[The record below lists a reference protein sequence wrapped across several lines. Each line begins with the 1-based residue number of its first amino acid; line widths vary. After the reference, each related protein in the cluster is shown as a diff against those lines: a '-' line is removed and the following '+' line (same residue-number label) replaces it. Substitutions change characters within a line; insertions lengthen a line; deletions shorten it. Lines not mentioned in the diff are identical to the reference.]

1 MTTNKLILLPTDFDS
16 SIYFPSKIYEVH
28 KDSINEK
35 ENLIFQTKNLELA
48 KSIVDSYNELVG
60 IGLSI
65 NTREFIKFIIK
76 EQLML
81 SDMSIDDMY
90 ELYNTI

>member
-1 MTTNKLILLPTDFDS
+1 MS
-16 SIYFPSKIYEVH
+16 
-28 KDSINEK
+28 K

-48 KSIVDSYNELVG
+48 RSIVDSYNESAG
-60 IGLSI
+60 IGLST
-65 NTREFIKFIIK
+65 NTRDFIKFIIK

>member
-16 SIYFPSKIYEVH
+16 SSYEVH
-28 KDSINEK
+28 KNSINEK

>member
-1 MTTNKLILLPTDFDS
+1 MATNKLILLPPS
-16 SIYFPSKIYEVH
+16 SLNENIYEVH
-28 KDSINEK
+28 KNSINQK
-35 ENLIFQTKNLELA
+35 ENLIFQTKNLELSR
-48 KSIVDSYNELVG
+48 SIVDSYNVSVG

>member
-1 MTTNKLILLPTDFDS
+1 MTTNKLILLSTNFNNSED
-16 SIYFPSKIYEVH
+16 IHEVYLT
-28 KDSINEK
+28 SRTINQK
-35 ENLIFQTKNLELA
+35 ENLIFQTKNLTLA
-48 KSIVDSYNELVG
+48 KSIVDSYNESVG

>member
-16 SIYFPSKIYEVH
+16 SSLNENIYEVH

>member
-1 MTTNKLILLPTDFDS
+1 MTTNKLILLSTNFNNSED
-16 SIYFPSKIYEVH
+16 IHEVYLT
-28 KDSINEK
+28 SRTINQK
-35 ENLIFQTKNLELA
+35 ENLIFQTKNLTLA
-48 KSIVDSYNELVG
+48 KSIVDSYNESVG
-60 IGLSI
+60 IGLST

>member
-1 MTTNKLILLPTDFDS
+1 MATNKLILLSTNFNNSED
-16 SIYFPSKIYEVH
+16 IHEVH
-28 KDSINEK
+28 KGTINQK
-35 ENLIFQTKNLELA
+35 ENLIFQTKNLALA
-48 KSIVDSYNELVG
+48 KSIVDSYNESAG
-60 IGLSI
+60 IGLST
-65 NTREFIKFIIK
+65 NTRDFIKFIIK

>member
-16 SIYFPSKIYEVH
+16 SSYEVH
-28 KDSINEK
+28 KNSINEK

-90 ELYNTI
+90 QLYNTI

>member
-1 MTTNKLILLPTDFDS
+1 MTTNKLILLPTNLNEN
-16 SIYFPSKIYEVH
+16 IYEVH
-28 KDSINEK
+28 KNSINQK

-48 KSIVDSYNELVG
+48 RSIVDSYNESAG
-60 IGLSI
+60 IGLST